1 MEKIIIEGGYRLQGR
16 VKISGA
22 KNAAL
27 PIMTACLLTDEKC
40 IIRNTPDVV
49 DVATLS
55 HILGELGARVE
66 RGEDGVLKIKVES
79 EENSI
84 APYDMVRKMRASF
97 CTLGPLLARR
107 RRARVSLPGG
117 CVIGLRP
124 IDLHLKG
131 LRALGARIDVEG
143 GYVLAEA
150 PRLHGAKIYLG
161 GPFGS
166 SVTGTA
172 NVMMAATLARGT
184 TTIECAACEPE
195 TEDLANFL
203 NKMGAKI
210 SGMGTPRITIQGVDS
225 LHGAEYEII
234 PDRIEAATYIIAATM
249 TQGDITVE
257 GVQLEHLAAVV
268 DKLSE
273 IGVVVTGEDK
283 SLKVI
288 APAKFASTDLVTLPY
303 PGIPTDL
310 QAQFTT
316 LLALADGISVVT
328 EKIFPD
334 RFMHIAELNRLG
346 ALIRKEGPHA
356 IITGVPE
363 LSGAPVMASDLRASA
378 ALILAGLVAR
388 GKTIVNRVYHLDRGY
403 ERIVEKLSRLG
414 AQISRIEDKRGSS
427 EEVIYT

>member
-40 IIRNTPDVV
+40 IIRNAPDVV

-55 HILGELGARVE
+55 HILGELGVRVDG
-66 RGEDGVLKIKVES
+66 GETGTLEIKVES

-195 TEDLANFL
+195 TEDLAHFL

-234 PDRIEAATYIIAATM
+234 PDRIEAATYIIAAAI

-346 ALIRKEGPHA
+346 ATIRKEGPHA
-356 IITGVPE
+356 IITGVSE

-414 AQISRIEDKRGSS
+414 AQISRIEDERGSS

>member
-27 PIMTACLLTDEKC
+27 PIMTACLLSDEKC
-40 IIRNTPDVV
+40 VIRNTPDLV
-49 DVATLS
+49 DVASLS
-55 HILGELGARVE
+55 AILGELGAGVE
-66 RGEDGVLKIKVES
+66 RGEGGTVEIKVES
-79 EENSI
+79 EENST

-97 CTLGPLLARR
+97 CVLGPLLARR
-107 RRARVSLPGG
+107 GRAKVSLPGG

-150 PRLHGAKIYLG
+150 PRLRGAKIYLG

-172 NVMMAATLARGT
+172 NVMMAATLAQGT
-184 TTIECAACEPE
+184 TIIECAACEPE
-195 TEDLANFL
+195 IEDLAHFL

-210 SGMGTPRITIQGVDS
+210 SRLGTPRLIIEGVDS
-225 LHGAEYEII
+225 LHGADYEII
-234 PDRIEAATYIIAATM
+234 PDRIEAATYIIAAAI
-249 TQGDITVE
+249 TQGDVTIE
-257 GVQLEHLAAVV
+257 SARLEHLAAVV

-288 APAKFASTDLVTLPY
+288 APAKFSSTDLVTLPY

-310 QAQFTT
+310 QAQFTA
-316 LLALADGISVVT
+316 LLSLADGISVVT

-346 ALIRKEGPHA
+346 ANIRKEGPHA
-356 IITGVPE
+356 IITGASE

-403 ERIVEKLSRLG
+403 ERIEEKLSSLG
-414 AQISRIEDKRGSS
+414 AQISRIEDERGSS